1 MPRWKRLADVSL
13 QRPAPNSCPLEIL
26 ETPASE
32 AGVFVLHNMKIIF
45 AGTPPFAAAALAAL
59 HAAGHQ
65 IALVLTQPDRA
76 AGRGLK
82 LKPSAVAEQAA
93 RLGLGISK
101 PPSLKSDDIQIMLR
115 TLAPDVIVV
124 AAYGL
129 LLPQAV
135 LDIPKYGCVNIH
147 GSLLPRW
154 RGAAPVQRAIEAGD
168 TETGIAIMQMDA
180 GLDTGP
186 VLLERPCP
194 ITSEETSGTLFEKLT
209 SIGSAAIVE
218 ALQQLPTLREMPQ
231 QGQAATYAKK
241 IDKSEARVDWTL
253 SAAVIER
260 RMRAFDPSPGCET
273 TLEGDRLKIWRAECM
288 VKESGP
294 APGTILEVTADRLT
308 VQCGEGALNL
318 VTVQK
323 SGGKRMKIAEFL
335 RGSTIQPGW
344 RFL

>member
-1 MPRWKRLADVSL
+1 MPKWKRLAGVSP
-13 QRPAPNSCPLEIL
+13 QRPARNSCPFEIL

-32 AGVFVLHNMKIIF
+32 AGVFVLQTMKIIF
-45 AGTPPFAAAALAAL
+45 AGTPPFAAAALVAL
-59 HAAGHQ
+59 HTAGHQ
-65 IALVLTQPDRA
+65 ILLVLTQPDRA

-93 RLGLGISK
+93 QLGLAISK
-101 PPSLKSDDIQIMLR
+101 PLSLKSDDIQSILR
-115 TLAPDVIVV
+115 TLEPDVMVV

-135 LDIPKYGCVNIH
+135 LDIPNYGCVNIH

-186 VLLERPCP
+186 VLLARPCL

-209 SIGSAAIVE
+209 AIGSAAIVE
-218 ALQQLPTLREMPQ
+218 ALQQLPTLRTMPQ
-231 QGQAATYAKK
+231 QGEGATYAKK

-253 SAAVIER
+253 SAEVIER

-273 TLEGDRLKIWRAECM
+273 TLEGDRLKIWRADCI

-294 APGTILEVTADRLT
+294 APGTILGVTADRLT
-308 VQCGEGALNL
+308 VQCGVDALNL